1 MIRSSGYRRPA
12 FSCQSLFDF
21 NITAQYSGLANGI
34 RLASLTD
41 WLRQNKCEG
50 RERWTMWMLIL
61 LLWLTPIVLAIV
73 LVWRVSSGM
82 SVLNRDERRRF
93 FDERRPKEMTPWLLI
108 KLAGLALAF
117 FMIGLLEGV
126 ILLNMPF
133 VWTALAVPLTGTGA
147 ILLSARWVR
156 SNSQFPRIFR
166 RLMART
172 TQSLRQ

>member
-1 MIRSSGYRRPA
+1 MPPSGFFCQC
-12 FSCQSLFDF
+12 FSTF
-21 NITAQYSGLANGI
+21 NITAQYSSLANGI
-34 RLASLTD
+34 WLASLSG
-41 WLRQNKCEG
+41 WLRQNKCA
-50 RERWTMWMLIL
+50 RAPERWTMWKLIL
-61 LLWLTPIVLAIV
+61 LLWLVPSVLAIV

-82 SVLNRDERRRF
+82 SVLNRDERHRF

-166 RLMART
+166 RLVART